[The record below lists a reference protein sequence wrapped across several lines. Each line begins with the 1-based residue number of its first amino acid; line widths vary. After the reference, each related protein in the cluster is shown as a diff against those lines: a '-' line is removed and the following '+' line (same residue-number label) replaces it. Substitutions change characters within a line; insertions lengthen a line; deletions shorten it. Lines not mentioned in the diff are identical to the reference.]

1 MTSGS
6 NFAYACCNL
15 MYLTAMCLD
24 FTDDEI
30 KIVTAPPFA
39 ESVSEGDVRWEKG
52 KRVFYSDT
60 IVIITY
66 LLPTYFSC
74 C

>member
-1 MTSGS
+1 VPH
-6 NFAYACCNL
+6 
-15 MYLTAMCLD
+15 
-24 FTDDEI
+24 FTGDEV
-30 KIVTAPPFA
+30 KIVTVPPFA

-66 LLPTYFSC
+66 ILPTYFSC
-74 C
+74 CWWWWWWKQWLV